1 MDETYLP
8 SMKSYVFQQVEI
20 INSSSV
26 LSRPSF
32 LIILRQQPCSGNNIF
47 LSPRTRPTQPGSDLL
62 NPATVLQ
69 GCLRPFCTLCTS
81 RTVIYQSAIFTD

>member
-1 MDETYLP
+1 MDGIYAR
-8 SMKSYVFQQVEI
+8 MIDGKVRYFAQQQVEI

-47 LSPRTRPTQPGSDLL
+47 LSP
-62 NPATVLQ
+62 
-69 GCLRPFCTLCTS
+69 
-81 RTVIYQSAIFTD
+81 